1 MKKVVL
7 SLVAA
12 CGLVGSGLAAVYN
25 LKPGMA
31 GHWNED
37 ASWEEGTKPGAGDTV
52 RIGEGVEATA
62 VDADC
67 AWATETG
74 IGCILFAGTKSQP
87 SSLTV
92 TIVSEADLS
101 CSITNSSGSTTKGL
115 IKEGEGR
122 LNLTSRAGSYNLRSR
137 YVVNRGILA
146 FPQGMAN
153 SNRNRH
159 FGSVRVNAPGILL
172 IMTGEPGMTDA
183 NTYFNYDEALTG
195 DGIVSNPVEQ
205 VAIISPQASRTA
217 APVFTGQIC
226 GNIEVS
232 LAKTYGQ
239 TFAGTGT
246 SPCTVEMGGTARLV
260 QSSIG
265 GSFGGVKKAGSI
277 GTGNYSLGANNVIS
291 YCGLGETTPAKFTAR
306 DNPKMDDDMA
316 TLTFD
321 GGTNGNLVL
330 AGAVDVT
337 RSRQTSVNLILAGA
351 HPNACTFAAQV
362 NDISTRSPVVNVVK
376 RGAGTWRMNE
386 NTNSLVTGT
395 IAVEDGTL
403 AFDTLGDVGANCAL
417 GTAEDLGDAAG
428 AVLLGGAS
436 TTGRLDY
443 VGTVA
448 GGTMDRPIAL
458 VGTGA
463 LSSDSAASF
472 SWSGVSAAD
481 QNEHTLILNGAST
494 NAKLYNV
501 TNGAGTVSV
510 VKRGSGT
517 WTLGGTLGFTGTID
531 VKEGSLVLSCATNV
545 YRYFRLNLKE
555 RALGIT
561 TEAMGEVYNDI
572 SRWALFNAS
581 GKAQTTNIVYDAEAN
596 GHPEL
601 LAPGEVALYSRRLNM
616 NYAKVDSG
624 ASVGTIFKIGNGSSD
639 KSFWRFYDATFTT
652 SERKV
657 SPWIDRPESWMSVVV
672 RLPTAS
678 DPVAYYDIGDR
689 WTNVH
694 KYRRYEYQTWS
705 VDGSLDGR
713 AWTELSSVVSNDV
726 DTLTKQYYWRGKQ
739 AAYAAASKEVN
750 TAGWPIAS
758 GLIPEETLSRG
769 LAGISVAAGASLTVD
784 TQVTVDKITVEAAG
798 GGAVS
803 GFKLA
808 DDGVIDVVGV
818 PAKGAFEVSL
828 DLSQIELPDEVT
840 ILVNGQEDRREVT
853 LSADRKSIKGIPPGL
868 IILVK

>member
-1 MKKVVL
+1 MKRVVL
-7 SLVAA
+7 SLAVAG
-12 CGLVGSGLAAVYN
+12 GLIGSGFAAVYN
-25 LKPGMA
+25 LKSGMA

-37 ASWEEGTKPGAGDTV
+37 ASWEEGTKPGAGDTI

-67 AWATETG
+67 TWVTETG
-74 IGCILFAGTKSQP
+74 IGNILFAGTKSQP

-146 FPQGMAN
+146 LPQGMAT

-172 IMTGEPGMTDA
+172 IMTGEPGMEKA
-183 NTYFNYDEALTG
+183 NAYFNNDDALTG

-205 VAIISPQASRTA
+205 VAIISPQSSNKN
-217 APVFTGQIC
+217 PCVFTGQIC
-226 GNIEVS
+226 GNIRVS
-232 LAKTYGQ
+232 LIKTYGM
-239 TFAGTGT
+239 TFAGTGAV
-246 SPCTVEMGGTARLV
+246 PNTVELGDTARLI
-260 QSSIG
+260 QASIG
-265 GSFGGVKKAGSI
+265 GSFGGIRKAGSI
-277 GTGNYSLGANNVIS
+277 GTGNYTLGANNVIG
-291 YCGLGETTPAKFTAR
+291 YCGLGETTPAKFSAKS
-306 DNPKMDDDMA
+306 DSSDDMVA
-316 TLTFD
+316 LTFD

-337 RSRQTSVNLILAGA
+337 KSKQPSVDMILAGA

-362 NDISTRSPVVNVVK
+362 NDISTRSPVVNVIK

-428 AVLLGGAS
+428 AVLLGSAS

-463 LSSDSAASF
+463 LSSDSDASF

-481 QNEHTLILNGAST
+481 KNERTLILDGSST

-510 VKRGSGT
+510 VKRGTGT
-517 WTLGGTLGFTGTID
+517 WTLGGTLGFTGSID
-531 VKEGSLVLSCATNV
+531 VKEGSLVLSAATNA

-572 SRWALFNAS
+572 SRWALFNAA
-581 GKAQTTNIVYDAEAN
+581 GKAQTTNIVYNAEAN

-601 LAPGEVALYSRRLNM
+601 LAPGETALYSRRLNM
-616 NYAKVDSG
+616 NYANVDSG
-624 ASVGTIFKIGNGSSD
+624 ASVGALFKIGSGSSD

-689 WTNVH
+689 WTNEH

-726 DTLTKQYYWRGKQ
+726 NTLTYQYGWRGKQ
-739 AAYAAASKEVN
+739 EAYASVAKEVN

-769 LAGISVAAGASLTVD
+769 LAGISVATGASLTVD

-803 GFKLA
+803 GFKLT

-828 DLSQIELPDEVT
+828 DLSQVELPDEVT

-868 IILVK
+868 IIFVK